1 MFGTIAK
8 RRFGVQTKRSLSI
21 ATAVLVGA
29 ASLIGVSGGA
39 SASSSPVTLTVW
51 QNGIPADWGLG
62 FIPDVIKAFEKLHP
76 GVTVNMVV
84 KPNNDYFALLSAG
97 FLGNSGPDV
106 AEVYGGTYLTQ
117 ILPYLGNLNSYVPKS
132 VRQNLPGVQYYSK
145 NSNTNLA
152 TYGLP
157 TEQQF
162 YNGWYNKALFKKAGI
177 TAPPTD
183 FSQMASDCKLF
194 KAKGIIAFAD
204 GDPSL
209 VTPGAGAVQDW
220 SYLAAG
226 AYPLK
231 KWNGILSGSIAY
243 NSSPLVKQVKDWA
256 SLYKAG
262 CTTKTVSTD
271 DATTQFTSGK
281 VAMVFNFNFMWSTY
295 VKALGSNLA
304 PMVQPWSVA
313 PQKAMVEYPGVGYS
327 VNKASSHE
335 KLAAEFVAY
344 TVSPAAQKLV
354 AASGN
359 IPVIPSIHATGAQA
373 GLQTLAQSGKYT
385 LYPMFDN
392 YMPSQVVAQIDN
404 ALPEAFIG
412 RQSASSALGVLA
424 QAFST
429 VPASER
435 NVDYH
440 LGG

>member
-1 MFGTIAK
+1 M
-8 RRFGVQTKRSLSI
+8 
-21 ATAVLVGA
+21 GA
-29 ASLIGVSGGA
+29 ASLIGVSTGAGA
-39 SASSSPVTLTVW
+39 SSASVTLTVW

-62 FIPDVIKAFEKLHP
+62 FMPDVIKAFEKLHP
-76 GVTVNMVV
+76 GTTVDMVV
-84 KPNNDYFALLSAG
+84 KPNNSYFALLTSS

-106 AEVYGGTYLTQ
+106 AEVYGGTYLSQ
-117 ILPYLGNLNSYVPKS
+117 IQPYLGNLNSYVPKS
-132 VRQNLPGVQYYSK
+132 VRQNLPGIQYYSK

-177 TAPPTD
+177 SSPPTD
-183 FSQMASDCKLF
+183 FSQMAADCKLF
-194 KAKGIIAFAD
+194 KAKGITAFAD
-204 GDPSL
+204 GDPSM

-220 SYLAAG
+220 SYLASS

-243 NSSPLVKQVKDWA
+243 NSAPLVKQVKNWA
-256 SLYKAG
+256 SLYNAG
-262 CTTKTVSTD
+262 CTTNTVTTD
-271 DATTQFTSGK
+271 DAVAQFSSGK
-281 VAMVFNFNFMWSTY
+281 VAMVFNFNFMWSTF
-295 VKALGSNLA
+295 VKTLGSNLA
-304 PMVQPWSVA
+304 PMIQPWSVT
-313 PQKAMVEYPGVGYS
+313 PQKTMVEYPGVGYS

-344 TVSPAAQKLV
+344 TVSSAAQKLV

-359 IPVIPSIHATGAQA
+359 IPVLPSIPATGAQA
-373 GLQTLAQSGKYT
+373 GLQKLAGSGKYT

-392 YMPSQVVAQIDN
+392 YMPSQVIAQIDN

-412 RQSASSALGVLA
+412 RQSAASALGVLQ

-435 NVDYH
+435 SVNYH